1 MMWKDIIKS
10 DEIIELIRK
19 TRQEVAKS
27 INKTQIQQYKDIY
40 VELMNE
46 LGEVLKTA
54 ENIENRKREAM
65 DALDSG
71 DRKMGEWW
79 P

>member
-1 MMWKDIIKS
+1 MMWQDIIKS

-19 TRQEVAKS
+19 TRQEVAKA
-27 INKTQIQQYKDIY
+27 INKTQIQEYKDIY

-46 LGEVLKTA
+46 LGAVLNTA

-65 DALDSG
+65 DALDRD
-71 DRKMGEWW
+71 DRRLGEFW
-79 P
+79 

>member
-1 MMWKDIIKS
+1 MWKDIIKS

-65 DALDSG
+65 DTLDRD
-71 DRKMGEWW
+71 DRRLGEFW
-79 P
+79 

>member
-1 MMWKDIIKS
+1 MMWQDIIKS

-19 TRQEVAKS
+19 TRQEVAKA
-27 INKTQIQQYKDIY
+27 INKTQIQEYKDIY

-54 ENIENRKREAM
+54 ENIENKKRDAM
-65 DALDSG
+65 DTLDRD
-71 DRKMGEWW
+71 DRRLGEFW
-79 P
+79 

>member
-1 MMWKDIIKS
+1 MMWQDIIKS

-19 TRQEVAKS
+19 TRQEVAKA
-27 INKTQIQQYKDIY
+27 INKTQIHEYKDIY
-40 VELMNE
+40 VELMDE

-65 DALDSG
+65 DALDRD
-71 DRKMGEWW
+71 DRRLGEFW
-79 P
+79 